1 MVQVFLDAVAIRFYR
16 GIGAEMQH
24 IGPFSE
30 INFFVGA
37 NNAGKSIVLNFI
49 HDRLPFCEGKS
60 QRLEPNSPEI
70 HRGSGEEGEFVAAVG
85 VPKERFLEAV
95 WERFPPAEVEV
106 RKYQEKIEMIADRL
120 AAEELLWVTQERAG
134 ATSQF
139 VHEPGEDD
147 LLSLLI
153 EDEWRKL
160 WGTVQDETI
169 NYPRIHW
176 MQQVVRV
183 LLNSTHLSFPPTKL
197 IPAKRILGNTDE
209 SFDDQTGKGLI
220 YELARLQNPSFG
232 LDDNRKLF
240 AQINAFLQD
249 VTGKPDA
256 RIEVPHDR
264 SHLLVHID
272 GKVLPLDSLGTG
284 IHEVVLIASFCTIH
298 QNQIICMEEPEIHLH
313 PLLQRKLVEYLR
325 DHTDN
330 QYFIATHSAAF
341 IDTPGAAIFHVE
353 NDGRQ
358 TRVRPAL
365 VRQDKWHLLDD
376 LGLHASDL
384 LQANMVIWVEGPS
397 DRIYLNHWIAAAD
410 PELREGIHYSIL
422 FYGGGLVSHLSAGAE
437 EDGIQDLI
445 DLRRMNRNMAIVMDS
460 DRAGPRARL
469 KGTPERI
476 KRELT
481 DEWGMVWITKGR
493 EIENYIDHTALQAAL
508 QTLHPRI
515 YDHPAEGGAFDHAF
529 FFYRKDGK
537 VHQAADKVGAAR
549 LVCEG
554 PAKLDILDL
563 RDRVTELARHI
574 RKANGLAVRG
584 KG

>member
-1 MVQVFLDAVAIRFYR
+1 VVQVFLDAVAIRFYR
-16 GIGAEMQH
+16 GIGAELQS
-24 IGPFSE
+24 IGPFSA

-60 QRLEPNSPEI
+60 QRLEPNSPEV

-95 WERFPPAEVEV
+95 WERFPQA
-106 RKYQEKIEMIADRL
+106 QMH
-120 AAEELLWVTQERAG
+120 
-134 ATSQF
+134 
-139 VHEPGEDD
+139 VHEFKGKVSAIFDELSVGECVWFRSGPQIGDREYHPQPD
-147 LLSLLI
+147 IEALSKLFPDREWNALWRSVQSSSGGGLI
-153 EDEWRKL
+153 
-160 WGTVQDETI
+160 
-169 NYPRIHW
+169 NHW
-176 MQQVVRV
+176 IPQS
-183 LLNSTHLSFPPTKL
+183 LDILNRCSVLSFPTTQK
-197 IPAKRILGNTDE
+197 IEAKRGIGRADE
-209 SFDDQTGKGLI
+209 AFNGRGDGLI
-220 YELARLQNPSFG
+220 FELARLQEPGFNE
-232 LDDNRKLF
+232 DEKRDLF
-240 AQINAFLQD
+240 EQINAFLQEA
-249 VTGKPDA
+249 TGKPGA
-256 RIEVPHDR
+256 RIRIPHDQ
-264 SHLLVHID
+264 SQVLVEMD

-298 QNQIICMEEPEIHLH
+298 QDQIICMEEPEIHLH

-330 QYFIATHSAAF
+330 QYFIATHSGAF

-353 NDGRQ
+353 NDGQQ
-358 TRVRPAL
+358 TLVRPAL
-365 VRQDKWHLLDD
+365 VRQDKWRLLDD

-397 DRIYLNHWIAAAD
+397 DRIYLNHWIAAVD
-410 PELREGIHYSIL
+410 PDLREGIHYSIL
-422 FYGGGLVSHLSAGAE
+422 FYGGGLVSHLAAGAE

-481 DEWGMVWITKGR
+481 DDWGMVWVTRGR
-493 EIENYIDHTALQAAL
+493 EIENYVDHAALQAAL
-508 QTLHPRI
+508 KTLHPRI
-515 YDHPAEGGAFDHAF
+515 YDRPAEGGAFDHAF
-529 FFYRKDGK
+529 YFLRRDGE
-537 VHQAADKVGAAR
+537 VHQAANKVGAAR

-554 PAKLDILDL
+554 AAKLDILDL
-563 RDRVTELARHI
+563 QDRLSELSGRI
-574 RKANGLAVRG
+574 RMANGLPARATG
-584 KG
+584 

>member
-16 GIGAEMQH
+16 GIGAEMQR

-49 HDRLPFCEGKS
+49 HDHLPFCEGKS
-60 QRLEPNSPEI
+60 QVLEPNSPEI

-85 VPKERFLEAV
+85 VPKERFEV
-95 WERFPPAEVEV
+95 QFFERFPKSAFGFY
-106 RKYQEKIEMIADRL
+106 KSDEKIDSVLALLFEKGPIWIASDVQPGSRKWVVEPDQSKFFPL
-120 AAEELLWVTQERAG
+120 MEDFEWRELRQVIWGRQGGVSMAQLV
-134 ATSQF
+134 SD
-139 VHEPGEDD
+139 V
-147 LLSLLI
+147 LSLL
-153 EDEWRKL
+153 L
-160 WGTVQDETI
+160 
-169 NYPRIHW
+169 RIP
-176 MQQVVRV
+176 
-183 LLNSTHLSFPPTKL
+183 SISFPTTQK
-197 IPAKRILGNTDE
+197 IEAKRGIGRVDE
-209 SFDDQTGKGLI
+209 AFNGRGDGVI
-220 YELARLQNPSFG
+220 YELARLQEPGFNE
-232 LDDNRKLF
+232 DEKRDLF
-240 AQINAFLQD
+240 EQINAFLQE
-249 VTGKPDA
+249 VTGKPGA
-256 RIEVPHDR
+256 RIRIPHDR
-264 SHLLVHID
+264 SQVLVEMD

-358 TRVRPAL
+358 TRVHPAL

-397 DRIYLNHWIAAAD
+397 DRIYLNHWIAAVD

-437 EDGIQDLI
+437 EDGVQDLI

-460 DRAGPRARL
+460 DRAGPRVRL
-469 KGTPERI
+469 KGAPERI

-493 EIENYIDHTALQAAL
+493 EIENYVDHAALQAAL
-508 QTLHPRI
+508 QSLHPRI

-529 FFYRKDGK
+529 FFYRKDGN

-563 RDRVTELARHI
+563 RDRVTELAGRI
-574 RKANGLAVRG
+574 RVANGVPARD